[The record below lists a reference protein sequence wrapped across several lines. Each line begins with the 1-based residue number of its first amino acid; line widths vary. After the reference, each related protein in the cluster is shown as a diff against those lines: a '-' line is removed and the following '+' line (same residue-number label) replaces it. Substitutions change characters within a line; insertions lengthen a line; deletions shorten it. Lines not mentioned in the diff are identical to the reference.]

1 MGEAENN
8 IEKLMQQIEDLNN
21 ELVIQEVNHRKEKES
36 LENRIQTISNDYLD
50 MKEKAKY
57 YQQYSETLKINL
69 VNKLKELDNYI
80 KVDTTNNIEYDDLG
94 DTTYTDE
101 VYEAW
106 NKGCEDYVID

>member
-1 MGEAENN
+1 MVESENN
-8 IEKLMQQIEDLNN
+8 ISKLVQQIEDLNN
-21 ELVIQEVNHRKEKES
+21 ELVIQEANHRKEKES

>member
-1 MGEAENN
+1 MVETENN

-80 KVDTTNNIEYDDLG
+80 KVDTTNNIECDDLG

-106 NKGCEDYVID
+106 NKGYEDYVID

>member
-1 MGEAENN
+1 MVESENN
-8 IEKLMQQIEDLNN
+8 ISKLVQQIEDLNN